1 MLVKTKNYVYF
12 GDTGG
17 KECKV
22 NMKRIIKLVIVMTLC
37 MVMIGCQRKEKNV
50 YTETY
55 TLKYFYVEGCSNC
68 EYFTKNGLPLIKEEF
83 GDHMK
88 IIKYNMDDQETVEDV
103 KRAYNEIVD
112 NIIDF
117 NQDDYGFGPFLVLED
132 YFAQLGVDNV
142 DDFLENLIKAINDK
156 ELGKPKG
163 SDTYYYFKDG
173 KIKEE

>member
-1 MLVKTKNYVYF
+1 
-12 GDTGG
+12 
-17 KECKV
+17 
-22 NMKRIIKLVIVMTLC
+22 
-37 MVMIGCQRKEKNV
+37 
-50 YTETY
+50 
-55 TLKYFYVEGCSNC
+55 
-68 EYFTKNGLPLIKEEF
+68 
-83 GDHMK
+83 
-88 IIKYNMDDQETVEDV
+88 MDDQETVEDV

-156 ELGKPKG
+156 KLGKPKG

>member
-1 MLVKTKNYVYF
+1 MKKIVKL
-12 GDTGG
+12 
-17 KECKV
+17 
-22 NMKRIIKLVIVMTLC
+22 MIVMTLC
-37 MVMIGCQRKEKNV
+37 IAMIGCQKKEKNV

-68 EYFTKNGLPLIKEEF
+68 EYFTKNGLPLIEEEF

-88 IIKYNMDDQETVEDV
+88 IVKYNMDDQETVEDV
-103 KRAYNEIVD
+103 KTAYNEAVD

-117 NQDDYGFGPFLVLED
+117 NQDDYGFGPFLVLEG

-142 DDFLENLIKAINDK
+142 DDFLENLIKAVK
-156 ELGKPKG
+156 GEKLGKPKG

-173 KIKEE
+173 KVKEE